1 MEMYLKV
8 HILQNVKCKYFNK
21 FYCSYINAYVLCTTY
36 VHMCVLKQQCDWN
49 KSVFIRVE
57 IFGIKGAKTEMKW
70 NVVQYKILQEE
81 HQEQQ

>member
-1 MEMYLKV
+1 MYY
-8 HILQNVKCKYFNK
+8 N
-21 FYCSYINAYVLCTTY
+21 
-36 VHMCVLKQQCDWN
+36 VHMCVLKQWDWNKN

-70 NVVQYKILQEE
+70 NVVQYTILQEE